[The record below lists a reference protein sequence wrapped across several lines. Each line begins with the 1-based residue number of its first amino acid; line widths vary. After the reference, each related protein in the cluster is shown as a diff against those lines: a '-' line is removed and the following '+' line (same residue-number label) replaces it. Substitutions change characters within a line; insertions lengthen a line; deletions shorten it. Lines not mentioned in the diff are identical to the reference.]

1 MHSYTNT
8 GDLLLL
14 HDASISMLQEKLHN
28 EGRTSPSSLWS
39 TTTLHRSILCQLFRI
54 IAPAEL
60 CEAFQKVF
68 STPLHSPKQNTD
80 EKMNQFALLDLLVS
94 RYMKPY
100 TWMSGYR
107 SNVGWVILDSLLVH
121 LEKARKMTSNTS
133 NLSVSSYHS
142 EVSRSP
148 VSCYHMPYEAGSMT
162 GEDEVLSDSLAKV
175 VVILFLVKRVSIP
188 LLAQLQRRLFCLE
201 SDFETSAPVDEVFEA
216 AVSRAPHSALDKL
229 DVYHMSVQKKSAKD
243 GSDVLLY
250 STFGNGNSPKRK
262 RSSTGSPVKS
272 PVRSPMRTPIRSP
285 IRTPVRGRDDSGGNA
300 RQLSFQTPRRGFSD
314 PTEGMEDSPIGDEE
328 GAVLLGSVVPSL
340 LLSLERAINPIR
352 LICHAGEATHSNSSD
367 LAQTRGS
374 NDLAIYETKNVRTTA
389 AQKGSANTEFIDA
402 SSPLR
407 LTDEEKYAFD
417 SAVLSACRD
426 SSAALLVPLNV
437 SDLQGLDL
445 LVASAMGRFSA
456 VRKAVLAEINAW
468 VSPEPLVIDH
478 KALQLAMK
486 RKFKNKFRG
495 GHRDLLGPLD
505 EGVKSD
511 DEPLTLGSDPGS
523 SESFSDEKQGKVDPD
538 SVGDA
543 DPSAVLGVT
552 AALSALE
559 LSRSESTDAATAL
572 AGTLDPGIPSE
583 GMDAVILTDL
593 TDTAIEVNRT
603 INNVT

>member
-272 PVRSPMRTPIRSP
+272 PVRSPIRTPIRSP
-285 IRTPVRGRDDSGGNA
+285 IRTPVRGRDDSGGTA

-314 PTEGMEDSPIGDEE
+314 PTEGMEVSPIGDEE

-389 AQKGSANTEFIDA
+389 AQKGSANADFIDA

-523 SESFSDEKQGKVDPD
+523 SESFSDEKQGTVDPD

-593 TDTAIEVNRT
+593 TDTAIEVYRT

>member
-272 PVRSPMRTPIRSP
+272 PVRSPIRTPIRSP

-314 PTEGMEDSPIGDEE
+314 PTEGMEVSPIGDEE

-389 AQKGSANTEFIDA
+389 AQKGSANADFIDA

-593 TDTAIEVNRT
+593 TDTAIEVYRT